1 MFQFCRLFYVL
12 LRHRNYRHHRHKKN
26 FSITA
31 LSLSFST
38 DKKSLLTTWTD
49 KWLFSTG
56 AIRCLVERPVML
68 SVKLRLSQF
77 KVFSNSFRKSR
88 PRISSLASVIKNVKG
103 DVRRKEK
110 IKIDMDILAKI
121 LIGSPLTV
129 PSFLTVSVTKFVLTK
144 LNTTIDVIEY
154 VPSMK
159 SIELSPNLAAV
170 RMQRSTRRLTRT
182 I

>member
-26 FSITA
+26 FSIKA
-31 LSLSFST
+31 LSLSFSI

-49 KWLFSTG
+49 KRLFSTG
-56 AIRCLVERPVML
+56 VKGCLVERPVML

-88 PRISSLASVIKNVKG
+88 PRIFSLASVLKNVKG
-103 DVRRKEK
+103 DVLRKKKFE
-110 IKIDMDILAKI
+110 IDIDILPKI
-121 LIGSPLTV
+121 LIGSSLTV
-129 PSFLTVSVTKFVLTK
+129 LSFLTVSVTIFVLTK
-144 LNTTIDVIEY
+144 LTTTIDVIEL

-159 SIELSPNLAAV
+159 SIELSSNLAAV
-170 RMQRSTRRLTRT
+170 RMQRSTQRLTRT